1 MSITV
6 DGINKRFGKY
16 QALNN
21 VSLDIPEGKLTA
33 LLGPSGSGKTTL
45 LRIIAGLESSDSG
58 RISFSGKDVTG
69 LHVRDR
75 NIGFVFQHYAL
86 FRHMTVAQNIAF
98 GLDSLPRNKRPPKAE
113 IQARVSELLD
123 MIQLPHLAQRYPA
136 QLSGGQKQRV
146 ALARAIATRP
156 KILLLDEPFG
166 ALDAKVRKD
175 LRRWLRNLH
184 DEFHFTSIFVTH
196 DQEEALELSDQVVVM
211 SQGNVEQVNEP
222 IELYARP
229 DSRFVFDFL
238 GQVNALSGTVEHGR
252 LSQGKAWVSLPG
264 IRHQGDAQLYL
275 RPHEVRL
282 ATSPDP
288 RANLPLRIEAVSLIG
303 SEVRIELSP
312 VGWHSE
318 SSDDIWEVG
327 ITHAEFN
334 QQRPTRGDLRYA
346 VPEVGHLFTGED
358 TRPSPVN
365 WAEATHSQAR
375 TLCPS

>member
-1 MSITV
+1 MTITV
-6 DGINKRFGKY
+6 DGINKRFGQF

-21 VSLDIPEGKLTA
+21 VSLNIPEGKLTA

-45 LRIIAGLESSDSG
+45 LRIIAGLESADSG
-58 RISFSGKDVTG
+58 RVAFSGKDVTK

-98 GLDSLPRNKRPPKAE
+98 GLESLPRKQRPPKAE
-113 IQARVSELLD
+113 IQKRVSELLD
-123 MIQLPHLAQRYPA
+123 MIQLPHRAQRFPA

-146 ALARAIATRP
+146 ALARSIATRP

-222 IELYARP
+222 TELYARP
-229 DSRFVFDFL
+229 DSRFVFNFL
-238 GQVNALSGTVEHGR
+238 GQVNVLSGEVKHGS
-252 LSQGKAWVSLPG
+252 LSQGNARVTLPG
-264 IRHQGDAQLYL
+264 IQHQGSAQLYL

-282 ATSPDP
+282 ATVPAEH
-288 RANLPLRIEAVSLIG
+288 ANLPLRIEAVSLIG
-303 SEVRIELSP
+303 SEVRVELRP
-312 VGWHSE
+312 EGWTSE
-318 SSDDIWEVG
+318 GSDDIWEVG
-327 ITHAEFN
+327 ISHAEFN
-334 QQRPTRGDLRYA
+334 DQRPTRGDLRYA
-346 VPEVGHLFTGED
+346 VPEVGHLFTGKD
-358 TRPSPVN
+358 TQPETVS
-365 WAEATHSQAR
+365 WAEAKSFPR
-375 TLCPS
+375 VRLIN

>member
-238 GQVNALSGTVEHGR
+238 GQVNVLSGEVNHGS
-252 LSQGKAWVSLPG
+252 LSQGNAWVTLPG
-264 IRHQGDAQLYL
+264 IQHQGSSQLYL

-282 ATSPDP
+282 ATVPAEH
-288 RANLPLRIEAVSLIG
+288 ANLPLRIEAVSLIG
-303 SEVRIELSP
+303 SEVRVELRP
-312 VGWHSE
+312 EGWAGE
-318 SSDDIWEVG
+318 GSDSIWEVG
-327 ITHAEFN
+327 ISHAEFN
-334 QQRPTRGDLRYA
+334 NQRPARGDLCYA
-346 VPEVGHLFTGED
+346 VPEVGHLFTGKD
-358 TRPSPVN
+358 TQPATVS
-365 WAEATHSQAR
+365 WAEAESLPR
-375 TLCPS
+375 VRLIN

>member
-6 DGINKRFGKY
+6 DSINKRFGTY

-45 LRIIAGLESSDSG
+45 LRIIAGLESADSG
-58 RISFSGKDVTG
+58 RISFSGNDVTG

-98 GLDSLPRNKRPPKAE
+98 GLDSLPRKQRPPKAE
-113 IQARVSELLD
+113 IQKRVSELLE
-123 MIQLPHLAQRYPA
+123 MIQLPHLAQRFPA

-146 ALARAIATRP
+146 ALARSIATQP

-222 IELYARP
+222 TELYARP

-238 GQVNALSGTVEHGR
+238 GQVNVLAGEVKHSR
-252 LSQGKAWVSLPG
+252 LSQGNAWVTVPG
-264 IRHQGDAQLYL
+264 IQQQGNAQLYL

-282 ATSPDP
+282 ATTPAAH
-288 RANLPLRIEAVSLIG
+288 ANLPLRIEAVSLIG
-303 SEVRIELSP
+303 SEVRIELRP
-312 VGWHSE
+312 EGWHSE
-318 SSDDIWEVG
+318 GSDNIWEVG
-327 ITHAEFN
+327 ISHAEFN

-346 VPEVGHLFTGED
+346 VPEVGHLFTGKD
-358 TRPSPVN
+358 TQPETVN
-365 WAEATHSQAR
+365 WAEAESAPR
-375 TLCPS
+375 VRLIN

>member
-6 DGINKRFGKY
+6 DGINKRFGKF

-21 VSLDIPEGKLTA
+21 ISLDIPEGKLTA

-45 LRIIAGLESSDSG
+45 LRIIAGLESADSG
-58 RISFSGKDVTG
+58 QILFSGKDVTG

-86 FRHMTVAQNIAF
+86 FRHMTVAQNVAF
-98 GLDSLPRNKRPPKAE
+98 ALDSLPRKQRPAKASIQKR
-113 IQARVSELLD
+113 VDELLE

-146 ALARAIATRP
+146 ALARSIATQP

-184 DEFHFTSIFVTH
+184 DEFHFTSVFVTH

-211 SQGNVEQVNEP
+211 SQGRVEQVNEP

-229 DSRFVFDFL
+229 ESRFVFDFL
-238 GQVNALSGTVEHGR
+238 GQVNVISGQVKQGS
-252 LSQGKAWVSLPG
+252 LSQGNAWVTVPG
-264 IRHQGDAQLYL
+264 VQQKGDAQLYL

-282 ATSPDP
+282 ATAPVAH
-288 RANLPLRIEAVSLIG
+288 ANLPLRIEAVSLIG
-303 SEVRIELSP
+303 SEVRVELRP
-312 VGWHSE
+312 EGWQSE
-318 SSDDIWEVG
+318 GSSNVWEVG
-327 ITHAEFN
+327 ISHAEFN
-334 QQRPTRGDLRYA
+334 SQRPTRGDLRYA
-346 VPEVGHLFTGED
+346 VPQVGHLFTGND
-358 TRPSPVN
+358 AQPTTVN
-365 WAEATHSQAR
+365 WAEAELAPRVRLIS
-375 TLCPS
+375 

>member
-1 MSITV
+1 MTITV
-6 DGINKRFGKY
+6 DGINKRFGKF

-45 LRIIAGLESSDSG
+45 LRIIAGLESADSG
-58 RISFSGKDVTG
+58 RIAFSGQDVTK

-98 GLDSLPRNKRPPKAE
+98 GLESLPRKQRPAKAE
-113 IQARVSELLD
+113 IQKRVRELLE
-123 MIQLPHLAQRYPA
+123 MIQLPHLAQRFPA

-146 ALARAIATRP
+146 ALARSIATRP

-222 IELYARP
+222 TELYARP

-238 GQVNALSGTVEHGR
+238 GQVNVLSGEVKHGS
-252 LSQGKAWVSLPG
+252 LSQGNAWVTVPG
-264 IRHQGDAQLYL
+264 IRHQGNAQLYL

-282 ATSPDP
+282 ATTPAAH
-288 RANLPLRIEAVSLIG
+288 ANLPLRIEAVSLIG
-303 SEVRIELSP
+303 SEVRVELRP
-312 VGWHSE
+312 EGWTSE
-318 SSDDIWEVG
+318 SSDNIWEVG
-327 ITHAEFN
+327 ISHAEFN

-346 VPEVGHLFTGED
+346 VPEVGHLFTGKD
-358 TRPSPVN
+358 TQPTTVS
-365 WAEATHSQAR
+365 WAEAESPPR
-375 TLCPS
+375 VRLIK

>member
-1 MSITV
+1 MTIMV
-6 DGINKRFGKY
+6 DGINKRFGQF

-45 LRIIAGLESSDSG
+45 LRIIAGLESADSG
-58 RISFSGKDVTG
+58 RVSFSGKDVTK

-98 GLDSLPRNKRPPKAE
+98 GLDSLPRKQRPSKAE
-113 IQARVSELLD
+113 IQKRVGELLE
-123 MIQLPHLAQRYPA
+123 MIQLPHLANRFPA

-146 ALARAIATRP
+146 ALARSIATQP

-222 IELYARP
+222 TELYARP

-238 GQVNALSGTVEHGR
+238 GQVNVLSGDIKHGT
-252 LSQGKAWVSLPG
+252 LSQGSAWVTVPD
-264 IRHQGDAQLYL
+264 IQHQGTAQLYL

-282 ATSPDP
+282 ATAPAAH
-288 RANLPLRIEAVSLIG
+288 ANLPLRIEAVSLIG
-303 SEVRIELSP
+303 SEVRVELRP
-312 VGWHSE
+312 EGWASE
-318 SSDDIWEVG
+318 GSDNIWEVG
-327 ITHAEFN
+327 ISHAEFN

-346 VPEVGHLFTGED
+346 IPEVGHLFTGKD
-358 TRPSPVN
+358 TQPAPVN
-365 WAEATHSQAR
+365 WDEAKLPPR
-375 TLCPS
+375 IRLIN

>member
-1 MSITV
+1 MTITV
-6 DGINKRFGKY
+6 NGINKRFGKY

-45 LRIIAGLESSDSG
+45 LRIIAGLESADSG
-58 RISFSGKDVTG
+58 RINFAGQDVTG

-86 FRHMTVAQNIAF
+86 FRHMSVAQNIAF
-98 GLDSLPRNKRPPKAE
+98 GLESLPRKQRPSRAE
-113 IQARVSELLD
+113 IHKRVTELLE
-123 MIQLPHLAQRYPA
+123 MIQLPHLAKRYPA

-156 KILLLDEPFG
+156 QILLLDEPFG

-222 IELYARP
+222 TELYARP

-238 GQVNALSGTVEHGR
+238 GQVNVLPGEVQRGR
-252 LSQGKAWVSLPG
+252 LSQGKAWVTVPG
-264 IRHQGDAQLYL
+264 SRHQGSAQLYL

-282 ATSPDP
+282 ANEPGQY
-288 RANLPLRIEAVSLIG
+288 AHLPLRIESVSLIG

-312 VGWHSE
+312 VGWQSN
-318 SSDDIWEVG
+318 SPDNIWEVG
-327 ITHAEFN
+327 ISHAEFN
-334 QQRPTRGDLRYA
+334 QQRPARGDLRYA
-346 VPEVGHLFTGED
+346 VPEVGHLFNDNDSQPT
-358 TRPSPVN
+358 TIN
-365 WAEATHSQAR
+365 WAEAASAPLVR
-375 TLCPS
+375 LIN